1 MNIEYENMVCNE
13 IMTCIGLHEMLQFVY
28 LDAADCFRSSKKFK
42 MVSCPIEYRRRLFH
56 YSMTG
61 FLIFYMY
68 AVNIICYL
76 LNYIYYN
83 KARR

>member
-42 MVSCPIEYRRRLFH
+42 MVSCPIEGASF
-56 YSMTG
+56 
-61 FLIFYMY
+61 
-68 AVNIICYL
+68 IIV
-76 LNYIYYN
+76 
-83 KARR
+83 